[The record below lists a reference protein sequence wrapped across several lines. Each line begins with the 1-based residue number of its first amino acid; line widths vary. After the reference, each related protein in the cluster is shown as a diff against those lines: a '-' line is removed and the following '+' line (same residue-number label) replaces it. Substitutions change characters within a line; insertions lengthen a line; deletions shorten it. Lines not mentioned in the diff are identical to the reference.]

1 MGTPP
6 LSALRQKVCYCH
18 LRPNF
23 CHFHAVFPESRLL
36 HAPVFERI
44 HICLETPGY
53 VFTGVCLSTGR
64 RACVSG
70 GVWQV
75 ACMVGGL
82 HCGVMHGR
90 EACVAGRVCMAGGM
104 CGRGCAWQ
112 GGMHGG
118 GGACM
123 AGETATAADGTHP
136 TGMLSFS
143 YDDSLFWTRLRYH
156 ISYVFF
162 QLFTVRQRSCGKV
175 VILQVSVSQYVIMGY
190 VRYPSPRYQIWGP
203 APFSHQY
210 CHLVVATEARTVCK
224 RAVRILLENCLV
236 HLCGLHFSITYLTVF
251 QLFREICFH
260 TSKNHQSK
268 RQYLC
273 RLRQIYE

>member
-44 HICLETPGY
+44 HICLKNPGSATACFY
-53 VFTGVCLSTGR
+53 RPQTKFAKVMFSQVSVCPQGGGHACRGGCGRWHAWWGVSI
-64 RACVSG
+64 
-70 GVWQV
+70 
-75 ACMVGGL
+75 
-82 HCGVMHGR
+82 
-90 EACVAGRVCMAGGM
+90 AGSCMAGRHAWQGECAWQGA

-143 YDDSLFWTRLRYH
+143 YGDSLLWTRLLYH

-203 APFSHQY
+203 TPFSH
-210 CHLVVATEARTVCK
+210 
-224 RAVRILLENCLV
+224 
-236 HLCGLHFSITYLTVF
+236 
-251 QLFREICFH
+251 
-260 TSKNHQSK
+260 
-268 RQYLC
+268 
-273 RLRQIYE
+273 